1 MFSIRYA
8 VLWLYGGVY
17 IDDDSDIRTPLDK
30 VVEPLD
36 SLIISSERNGYN
48 GDGCFVPRYH
58 LSDAYTLKTYA
69 NHHNNASSSSST
81 ATSTTASTGI
91 ASQSPLNVLLGRVSI
106 LYHVFS
112 NLVPKRSLA
121 YFIDR

>member
-1 MFSIRYA
+1 M
-8 VLWLYGGVY
+8 LWLYGGVY

-69 NHHNNASSSSST
+69 NHHNNASSSSSSSSS
-81 ATSTTASTGI
+81 AAAVASGT
-91 ASQSPLNVLLGRVSI
+91 ASQSPLNVLLGRVT
-106 LYHVFS
+106 LTLHALPY
-112 NLVPKRSLA
+112 LT
-121 YFIDR
+121 